1 MGNLTFEALRAANVA
16 RNKEWD
22 REGKLNASFRG
33 LELAGEVGELCN
45 IVKKLERERMGI
57 RGSRVSVIDLAQEL
71 ADVMITLDLLAMHYS
86 VDLGYVTREK
96 FNDTSVKIGL
106 ETRL

>member
-1 MGNLTFEALRAANVA
+1 MNLTFEQLRAANVA

-22 REGKLNASFRG
+22 KDGKIGASFRG

-45 IVKKLERERMGI
+45 LVKKLERERMGI
-57 RGSRVSVIDLAQEL
+57 RGSRVSILDLAQEL
-71 ADVMITLDLLAMHYS
+71 ADVMICLDLLAMHYS
-86 VDLGYVTREK
+86 IDLAHVTREK

>member
-1 MGNLTFEALRAANVA
+1 MNLTFEALRAANVA
-16 RNKEWD
+16 RNNEWD
-22 REGKLNASFRG
+22 REGQLNASFRG

-45 IVKKLERERMGI
+45 IIKKLERERMGI
-57 RGSRVSVIDLAQEL
+57 RGSRVSIVDLAEEL
-71 ADVMITLDLLAMHYS
+71 ADVMICLDLLAMHYS
-86 VDLGYVTREK
+86 IDLAHVTREK